1 MTNKYFFRLW
11 DDGVIDP
18 AHTRKILGL
27 SLKASLNK
35 PIQDSKFGVFR
46 M

>member
-18 AHTRKILGL
+18 AHTRKDPWIEFEGL
-27 SLKASLNK
+27 IK
-35 PIQDSKFGVFR
+35 
-46 M
+46 